1 MRIFKPIFT
10 ILALGLVIYGIYQFL
25 LIPMLFGGS
34 AKLISMIDP
43 DTLLVRENGKLM
55 YVQLIGADAPE
66 LTGPNK
72 NHQCNDSRSLKLAA
86 DIFRTNRQIS
96 LSIDGKAGEKD
107 DSGRNL
113 RYVSLP
119 DGTSYNGLLI
129 KDGLAKESN
138 PKNVDY
144 KLKDEFL
151 KDQEEAKSKSI
162 GIWDENGCG
171 GKF

>member
-10 ILALGLVIYGIYQFL
+10 ILVLGLIIYGLYQFL
-25 LIPMLFGGS
+25 VIPALFGGG
-34 AKLISMIDP
+34 AKLVSMIDP
-43 DTLLVRENGKLM
+43 DTLLVKENGKLM
-55 YVQLIGADAPE
+55 FVQLIGADAPE

-72 NHQCNDSRSLKLAA
+72 SRQCDDSRSLKLAA

-107 DSGRNL
+107 DLGRNL
-113 RYVSLP
+113 RYVNLP

-129 KDGLAKESN
+129 KDGLAVESN
-138 PKNVDY
+138 PKNIDY

-151 KDQEEAKSKSI
+151 KDQEEAKSKGT
-162 GIWDENGCG
+162 GIWDANGCG
-171 GKF
+171 GRF